1 MHGAHFVRYPERIVC
16 LTAETAEIVFSLGGG
31 ERVLGVSG
39 ATTLPEARAKPKVGG
54 FTTFKIEKILGLQP
68 DLVLGFSDL
77 QKEIVR
83 DLVGHGIAV
92 LVTNQRSVQE
102 IFQAILMIGGVI
114 GKEREARGQ
123 IQDMQD
129 EIRQVR
135 EFSSV
140 WPDRPRVYFEEWD
153 EPLISGICWVSELI
167 EAAGGVDVFPE
178 LRAKGNAPERIV
190 DLKEVVARNPQIIIA
205 SWCGKK
211 VNLDKIRERPGWDQV
226 AAVQGNHL
234 YEIDS
239 ADILAPG
246 PSVMRGLRTLH
257 EIIQGC
263 IDSRTK

>member
-1 MHGAHFVRYPERIVC
+1 MG
-16 LTAETAEIVFSLGGG
+16 LT
-31 ERVLGVSG
+31 R
-39 ATTLPEARAKPKVGG
+39 
-54 FTTFKIEKILGLQP
+54 FTTFKLEKILGLQP

-77 QKEIVR
+77 QKEIAR
-83 DLVGHGIAV
+83 DLIGHGMTV

-114 GKEREARGQ
+114 GKEREARGL

-153 EPLISGICWVSELI
+153 DPLISAICWVSELI
-167 EAAGGVDVFPE
+167 EAAGGVDIFPE
-178 LRAKGNAPERIV
+178 LRVKGNAKDRIV
-190 DLKEVVARNPQIIIA
+190 DPGEVVRRNPQIIIA

-211 VNLDKIRERPGWDQV
+211 VNLDRIRERPGWDRV
-226 AAVQGNHL
+226 TAVSESHL
-234 YEIDS
+234 YQIDS

-246 PSVMRGLRTLH
+246 PSAVRGLRALH
-257 EIIQGC
+257 EIIQHYM
-263 IDSRTK
+263 DSQPDDRLKRG